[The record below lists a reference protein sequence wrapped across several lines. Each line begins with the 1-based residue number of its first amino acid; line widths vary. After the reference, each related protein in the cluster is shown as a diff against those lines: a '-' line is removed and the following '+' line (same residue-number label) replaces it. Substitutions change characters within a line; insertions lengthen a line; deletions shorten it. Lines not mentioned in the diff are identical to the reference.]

1 MEGLE
6 ICEVML
12 SEVLKDNENK
22 RIDSDY
28 FKKQFLTFFDNVPH
42 LRPLGDFV
50 EDGYRVVYEN
60 TEVLDEQIAKENNYP
75 VFLQATD
82 INTPFIDRNNLH
94 YVSEAEWIRYPKGR
108 IKKGEIL
115 IEVKGK
121 IEKVAIVPDDFPEK
135 TLVSGSLYKMT
146 VNKKISKHV
155 LLCYLIS
162 KYGVA
167 FKDRYK
173 TNLLISFV
181 SKSDLYRIPIPNFSI
196 EFQNKI
202 DVAFTRIIAC
212 QKQTKTLYVEAEN
225 MLLEELGLNGADGG
239 VIEKSY
245 YDISTYG
252 NDGST
257 PCVTIKSFPNIVN
270 NGRLDAEYYQPKY
283 DNLFIQLN
291 KFETKRLGN
300 IVQIRKSI
308 EPGSEAYQ
316 NQGIPFMRVAN
327 LSKFGFSDT
336 DIHLSPDEYGDVI
349 RPKQNTIL
357 LSKDGSVGIAYKV
370 EQDTDVITSGAI
382 LHLTIT
388 DNEFMPDYLTLVL
401 NSVIV
406 GMQAER
412 DAGGSIIQHWKPS
425 EIENVIIPKLS
436 QEIQQEIT
444 NKVRESFALRKES
457 HRLLDLAKIAVETA
471 IEKGENV
478 AMKLLNIE

>member
-6 ICEVML
+6 ISEVML
-12 SEVLKDNENK
+12 GEVLMDNANK

-28 FKKQFLTFFDNVPH
+28 FKKQFLNFFDNVPS

-60 TEVLDEQIAKENNYP
+60 TEIIDMQIAKEKGCP

-82 INTPFIDRNNLH
+82 INTPFINRNNLH
-94 YVSEAEWIRYPKGR
+94 YVDETEWVRYPKGR

-121 IEKVAIVPDDFPEK
+121 VEKVAIVPDDFPEK
-135 TLVSGSLYKMT
+135 TLVSGSLYKMS

-173 TNLLISFV
+173 SNLLISFI
-181 SKSDLYRIPIPNFSI
+181 SKSDLYRIPVPDFSV

-202 DVAFTRIIAC
+202 DAVFTRIIDC
-212 QKQTKTLYVEAEN
+212 QTQSKILYAEAEGT
-225 MLLEELGLNGADGG
+225 LLEELGLRETDNS
-239 VIEKSY
+239 VIGMPY
-245 YDISTYG
+245 CDVLTCN
-252 NDGST
+252 NDSSA
-257 PCVTIKSFPNIVN
+257 PCVAIRSLSDFVN
-270 NGRLDAEYYQPKY
+270 SGRLDAEYYQPKY
-283 DNLFIQLN
+283 DDLFSRLS
-291 KFETKRLGN
+291 KFESKRLGDM
-300 IVQIRKSI
+300 VQIHKSI

-316 NQGIPFMRVAN
+316 NKGIPFIRVSN

-336 DIHLSPDEYGDVI
+336 EIHLSPDEYGEVI

-370 EQDTDVITSGAI
+370 EQDMNVITSGAI

-406 GMQAER
+406 GMQGNEMPEDQSYNTGNR
-412 DAGGSIIQHWKPS
+412 RKSRMS
-425 EIENVIIPKLS
+425 LS
-436 QEIQQEIT
+436 Q
-444 NKVRESFALRKES
+444 S
-457 HRLLDLAKIAVETA
+457 
-471 IEKGENV
+471 
-478 AMKLLNIE
+478 

>member
-6 ICEVML
+6 ISEVML
-12 SEVLKDNENK
+12 GEVLMDNANK

-28 FKKQFLTFFDNVPH
+28 FKKQFLNFFDNVPS

-60 TEVLDEQIAKENNYP
+60 TEIIDVQIAKEKGCP

-82 INTPFIDRNNLH
+82 INTPFINRNNLH
-94 YVSEAEWIRYPKGR
+94 YVDETEWVRYPKGR

-121 IEKVAIVPDDFPEK
+121 VEKVAIVPDDFPEK
-135 TLVSGSLYKMT
+135 TLVSGSLYKMS

-173 TNLLISFV
+173 SNLLISFI
-181 SKSDLYRIPIPNFSI
+181 SKSDLYRIPVPDFSV

-202 DVAFTRIIAC
+202 DAVFARIIDC
-212 QKQTKTLYVEAEN
+212 QTQSKILYAEAEGT
-225 MLLEELGLNGADGG
+225 LLEELGLKETDNS
-239 VIEKSY
+239 VIGMPY
-245 YDISTYG
+245 CDVLTCN
-252 NDGST
+252 NDSSA
-257 PCVTIKSFPNIVN
+257 PCVAIRSLSDFVN
-270 NGRLDAEYYQPKY
+270 SGRLDAEYYQPKY
-283 DNLFIQLN
+283 DDLFSRLS
-291 KFETKRLGN
+291 KFESKRLGDM
-300 IVQIRKSI
+300 VQIHKSI

-316 NQGIPFMRVAN
+316 NKGIPFMRVSN

-336 DIHLSPDEYGDVI
+336 EIHLSPDEYGDVI

-370 EQDTDVITSGAI
+370 EQDMNVITSGAI

-401 NSVIV
+401 NSVSWY
-406 GMQAER
+406 
-412 DAGGSIIQHWKPS
+412 AGGTRCWRINHTTL
-425 EIENVIIPKLS
+425 ETVGNRECHYPKVKQRNS
-436 QEIQQEIT
+436 AGDY
-444 NKVRESFALRKES
+444 K
-457 HRLLDLAKIAVETA
+457 
-471 IEKGENV
+471 
-478 AMKLLNIE
+478 

>member
-6 ICEVML
+6 ISEVML
-12 SEVLKDNENK
+12 GEVLMDNANK

-28 FKKQFLTFFDNVPH
+28 FKKQFLNFFDNVPS

-60 TEVLDEQIAKENNYP
+60 TEIIDVQIAKEKGCP

-82 INTPFIDRNNLH
+82 INTPFINRNNLH
-94 YVSEAEWIRYPKGR
+94 YVDETEWVRYPKGR

-121 IEKVAIVPDDFPEK
+121 VEKVAIVPDDFPEK
-135 TLVSGSLYKMT
+135 TLVSGSLYKMS

-173 TNLLISFV
+173 SNLLISFI
-181 SKSDLYRIPIPNFSI
+181 SKSDLYRIPVPDFSV

-202 DVAFTRIIAC
+202 DAVFARIIDC
-212 QKQTKTLYVEAEN
+212 QTQSKILYAEAEGT
-225 MLLEELGLNGADGG
+225 LLEELGLKETDNS
-239 VIEKSY
+239 VIGMPY
-245 YDISTYG
+245 CDVLTCN
-252 NDGST
+252 NDSSA
-257 PCVTIKSFPNIVN
+257 PCVAIRSLSDFVN
-270 NGRLDAEYYQPKY
+270 SGRLDAEYYQPKY
-283 DNLFIQLN
+283 DDLFSRLS
-291 KFETKRLGN
+291 KFESKRLGDM
-300 IVQIRKSI
+300 VQIHKSI

-316 NQGIPFMRVAN
+316 NKGIPFMRVSN

-336 DIHLSPDEYGDVI
+336 EIHLSPDEYGDVI

-370 EQDTDVITSGAI
+370 EQDMNVITSGAI

-436 QEIQQEIT
+436 KEIQQEIT
-444 NKVRESFALRKES
+444 NKVKESFALRRES
-457 HRLLDLAKIAVETA
+457 KRLLNLAKTAVEIA
-471 IEKGENV
+471 IEQGESA
-478 AMKLLNIE
+478 AME